1 SRSGKNGN
9 PWKTS
14 SVSQKEEVMFT
25 KRDKVKSTAFSDFVR
40 HMSSRDKKKF
50 FDKVVRETI
59 KEQQEMIAKADQRT
73 CCQ

>member
-1 SRSGKNGN
+1 
-9 PWKTS
+9 
-14 SVSQKEEVMFT
+14 MFT

-40 HMSSRDKKKF
+40 HASSRDKKKF

>member
-1 SRSGKNGN
+1 
-9 PWKTS
+9 
-14 SVSQKEEVMFT
+14 MFT

-40 HMSSRDKKKF
+40 HTSSRDKKKF